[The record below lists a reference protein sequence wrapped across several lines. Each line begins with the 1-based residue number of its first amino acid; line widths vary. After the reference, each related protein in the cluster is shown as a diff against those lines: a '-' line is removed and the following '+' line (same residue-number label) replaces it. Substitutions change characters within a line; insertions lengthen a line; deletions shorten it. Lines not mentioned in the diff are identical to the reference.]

1 MRDFVAHV
9 RRHLSRR
16 DVPEDRFDEIVE
28 ELAAELESRYT
39 TLLEQGSSEAD
50 AWNGALA
57 QVPSWPS
64 FAREI
69 GVATGTPLL
78 RERRP
83 SPLRVW
89 LGVDRWLQDVKLAVR
104 VLRKDRGFT
113 MTAIATLTICLG
125 GHAAIVAGVNGVL
138 FHPLRIPEA
147 DRVLLMANQYPA
159 VEKRWATT
167 SATPDYDDR
176 LRHVTVMEEQ
186 ALYNYSGVTLE
197 IAGVPTRALGIVGT
211 PSLLRLLRARP
222 AHGRLFVDSEATPG
236 NDQSII
242 LSDRL
247 FRELYNGDP
256 AAVGRT
262 VRVSGRELTIVGVLP
277 RDFTF
282 GGPDVRFWTPL
293 ALTERQRSDDARH
306 NNGWTS
312 IGRLNPGATIE
323 QVRAQLKALDA
334 VNLERTTPKLK
345 PILINTGFYTSVE
358 PLADVVVRDV
368 QGPLSML
375 WGASIVVLVIGL
387 GNLGNLA
394 FARSR
399 TRLSELGTRLAIGAG
414 RFDVIRQQLVEGVLI
429 GGLGAGAALA
439 VGVSILSTLRRREL
453 VTNTA
458 IQIDLTVVGI
468 TIGLGIV
475 AGVIVGLV
483 SASPLFTMRL
493 SSILHDG
500 TRSRTGGRAVRAT
513 RRTLVVAQM
522 ACSFMLLVGAGLL
535 WVSVRNL
542 LNVNYGFALDN
553 VITAGVNLPQPRY
566 AADEDARSLVN
577 RSLDSIRRLP
587 GVVAAGAT
595 TVVPLRGFY
604 QSGVIIAEG
613 YVPKPGEP
621 AVATV
626 RSTVTPGY
634 FEAAGTALVRG
645 RYFDD
650 RDTAESTRSV
660 IVDESLARRFWR
672 DEDPIGRR
680 VFRPANAKELE
691 STGPDTPWLTVVGVV
706 RDAQLRGPLVTD
718 FGTNGT
724 VYFPYAVT
732 APRDFGYVIR
742 TAGDPAAL
750 VPDIRSALSQ
760 VDRELPLFDIRTMSQ
775 RSELTL
781 LSRTSTMQLA
791 TLFAAVAVFLSAI
804 GLYGVLAYLVTQRS
818 REIGVRL
825 AVGSAPR
832 EIVALVLREGL
843 GLAVGGVLLGV
854 VGALSLGRLVASQ
867 LYGVTPTNPWVMV
880 LMTLMLAAVATLA
893 CIVPARRA
901 ANVDV
906 MKILSAP

>member
-9 RRHLSRR
+9 RQHLSRR

-39 TLLEQGSSEAD
+39 RLVERGANDDE
-50 AWNGALA
+50 AWNATLA
-57 QVPSWPS
+57 QIPSWPS
-64 FAREI
+64 FAHDLAA
-69 GVATGTPLL
+69 ATGTPP
-78 RERRP
+78 RQVHRP
-83 SPLRVW
+83 SRLRLS
-89 LGVDRWLQDVKLAVR
+89 LGIDRWLHDLRLAVR

-113 MTAIATLTICLG
+113 MTAVATLTICLG
-125 GHAAIVAGVNGVL
+125 GHAAILAGVNGVL
-138 FHPLRIPEA
+138 FHPLQIPEA
-147 DRVLLMANQYPA
+147 ERVLLMANQYPI
-159 VEKRWATT
+159 VERRWATV
-167 SATPDYDDR
+167 SSTPDYDDR
-176 LRHVTVMEEQ
+176 LRHVTLMEEQ
-186 ALYNYSGVTLE
+186 ALYNYSGMTLE
-197 IAGVPTRALGIVGT
+197 IGGVPTRAIGIVGT

-236 NDQSII
+236 NNERII

-247 FRELYNGDP
+247 FREMYGGDP

-262 VRVSGRELTIVGVLP
+262 LRVSGREYTVVGVLP

-282 GGPDVRFWTPL
+282 GGPDIRFWLPL
-293 ALTERQRSDDARH
+293 ALTERQRSDEARH
-306 NNGWTS
+306 SNGWLS
-312 IGRLNPGATIE
+312 IGRLKPEATID

-334 VNLERTTPKLK
+334 VNLERTAPALK
-345 PILINTGFYTSVE
+345 PVLINTGFYSSVE
-358 PLADVVVRDV
+358 PLANLVVRDV

-399 TRLSELGTRLAIGAG
+399 TRLGELGTRLAIGAG
-414 RFDVIRQQLVEGVLI
+414 RFDVVRQHIVEGLLI
-429 GGLGAGAALA
+429 GGAGAGAALA
-439 VGVSILSTLRRREL
+439 SGVGILSTLRRREL
-453 VTNTA
+453 ITNTA
-458 IQIDLTVVGI
+458 VQIDLTVVGI
-468 TIGLGIV
+468 TLALGVV
-475 AGVIVGLV
+475 AGAIVGLV

-493 SSILHDG
+493 SSILQDG

-513 RRTLVVAQM
+513 RRTLVIAQM
-522 ACSFMLLVGAGLL
+522 ACSFMLLVGAALL

-542 LNVNYGFALDN
+542 LNVNYGFAIDN
-553 VITAGVNLPQPRY
+553 VITGGVNLPQPRY

-587 GVVAAGAT
+587 GVVAAGVT

-604 QSGVIIAEG
+604 QSGIIIAEG

-621 AVATV
+621 SVAAVRAL
-626 RSTVTPGY
+626 VTPGY

-645 RYFDD
+645 RYFDE
-650 RDTAESTRSV
+650 RDTTTSTRSV
-660 IVDESLARRFWR
+660 VLDESLARRFWR

-680 VFRPANAKELE
+680 VFRPANAKEFE
-691 STGPDTPWLTVVGVV
+691 SIGPDTAWLTVVGVV

-718 FGTNGT
+718 YGTNGT
-724 VYFPYAVT
+724 FYQPYAVT

-742 TAGDPAAL
+742 TAGDPTAL
-750 VPDIRSALSQ
+750 ARKIRSALAQ
-760 VDRELPLFDIRTMSQ
+760 IDRELPLFDIRTMSE

-791 TLFAAVAVFLSAI
+791 TLFAGVALFLSAI

-843 GLAVGGVLLGV
+843 GLAVGGVVLGV
-854 VGALSLGRLVASQ
+854 IGALTLGQLMVSQ
-867 LYGVTPTNPWVMV
+867 LYGIAPANPWVIL
-880 LMTLMLAAVATLA
+880 LMAITLTTVAAVA

-901 ANVDV
+901 ASVDV
-906 MKILSAP
+906 MRTLSAP

>member
-167 SATPDYDDR
+167 SATPDYEDR
-176 LRHVTVMEEQ
+176 IQHVTVMEEQ
-186 ALYNYSGVTLE
+186 ALYNYFGMTLE
-197 IAGVPTRALGIVGT
+197 IAGVPTRAIGITGT
-211 PSLLRLLRARP
+211 PSLLRLLRVRP
-222 AHGRLFVDSEATPG
+222 AHGRLFVDTEATPG
-236 NDQSII
+236 RDQSVI
-242 LSDRL
+242 LTDRL
-247 FRELYNGDP
+247 FRELYNSDP
-256 AAVGRT
+256 AAVGRRL
-262 VRVSGRELTIVGVLP
+262 RVSGREHTIVGVLP

-282 GGPDVRFWTPL
+282 GGPDVRVWTPL

-306 NNGWTS
+306 SNGWTS
-312 IGRLNPGATIE
+312 IGRLKPGATID
-323 QVRAQLKALDA
+323 QVRAQLKAVDA
-334 VNLERTTPKLK
+334 INLERTTPKLK

-358 PLADVVVRDV
+358 PLANVVVREV

-399 TRLSELGTRLAIGAG
+399 TRLGELGTRLAIGAG
-414 RFDVIRQQLVEGVLI
+414 RFDVIRQQLVEGLLI
-429 GGLGAGAALA
+429 GGAGAGAALA

-468 TIGLGIV
+468 TIGLGIL

-542 LNVNYGFALDN
+542 LNVNYGFAIDN

-604 QSGVIIAEG
+604 QSGVIVAEG

-626 RSTVTPGY
+626 RATVTPGY

-645 RYFDD
+645 RSFDE

-672 DEDPIGRR
+672 DEDAIGRR
-680 VFRPANAKELE
+680 VFRPSNAKELE

-718 FGTNGT
+718 YGTNGT
-724 VYFPYAVT
+724 IYFPYAVT
-732 APRDFGYVIR
+732 APRDFGFVIR
-742 TAGDPAAL
+742 TAGDPTTL
-750 VPDIRSALSQ
+750 VGEIRSALAQ
-760 VDRELPLFDIRTMSQ
+760 IDRELPLFDIRTMSE
-775 RSELTL
+775 RTELAL

-791 TLFAAVAVFLSAI
+791 TLFAAVAAFLSAI
-804 GLYGVLAYLVTQRS
+804 GLYGVLAYLVTQRA

-832 EIVALVLREGL
+832 AIVALVLREGL
-843 GLAVGGVLLGV
+843 GLAFGGTALGAI
-854 VGALSLGRLVASQ
+854 GSLTLGRLLTAQ
-867 LYGVTPTNPWVMV
+867 LYGTAPTNPWVLV
-880 LMTLMLAAVATLA
+880 LMTVTLALVATLA

-901 ANVDV
+901 ARVDV

>member
-1 MRDFVAHV
+1 MPDRDFVAHV

-16 DVPEDRFDEIVE
+16 DVPEDRFDEVVE

-39 TLLEQGSSEAD
+39 ALIERGVNDED
-50 AWNGALA
+50 AWTTALG
-57 QVPSWPS
+57 QIPSWPS
-64 FAREI
+64 FAHDLA
-69 GVATGTPLL
+69 VATGAPPPK
-78 RERRP
+78 EQRP
-83 SPLRVW
+83 SRLSVS
-89 LGVDRWLQDVKLAVR
+89 LGVDRWLGDLKLAIR
-104 VLRKDRGFT
+104 TLRKDRGFT
-113 MTAIATLTICLG
+113 VTAVATLTVCLG
-125 GHAAIVAGVNGVL
+125 GHAAILAGVNGVL
-138 FHPLRIPEA
+138 FHPLQVPEA
-147 DRVLLMANQYPA
+147 ERVLLMANQYPA
-159 VEKRWATT
+159 VEKRWGTV
-167 SATPDYDDR
+167 SSTPDYDDR
-176 LRHVTVMEEQ
+176 LRHVTVMEEL

-197 IAGVPTRALGIVGT
+197 IGGVPTRALGIVGT
-211 PSLLRLLRARP
+211 PSLLHLLRARP

-256 AAVGRT
+256 AAIGRT
-262 VRVSGRELTIVGVLP
+262 LRVSEREYTIVGVLP

-293 ALTERQRSDDARH
+293 ALTERQRSDEARH
-306 NNGWTS
+306 SNGWLS
-312 IGRLNPGATIE
+312 IGRLKPGATID
-323 QVRAQLKALDA
+323 QVRAQLKTLDA
-334 VNLERTTPKLK
+334 VNLERTSPKLK
-345 PILINTGFYTSVE
+345 PILINTGFYASVE
-358 PLADVVVRDV
+358 PLANVVVRDV

-399 TRLSELGTRLAIGAG
+399 TRLGELGTRLAVGAG
-414 RFDVIRQQLVEGVLI
+414 RLDVLRQQLVEGLLI
-429 GGLGAGAALA
+429 GGAGAVAALA
-439 VGVSILSTLRRREL
+439 VGVAILSTLRRREL
-453 VTNTA
+453 VTNA
-458 IQIDLTVVGI
+458 AVQIDLTVVGI
-468 TIGLGIV
+468 TIAVGIV
-475 AGVIVGLV
+475 AGVVVGFV

-493 SSILHDG
+493 SSILHDS
-500 TRSRTGGRAVRAT
+500 TRSRTGSRAVRAT

-542 LNVNYGFALDN
+542 LNVNYGFAIDN

-566 AADEDARSLVN
+566 AADEAARSLVN

-587 GVVAAGAT
+587 GVVSAGAT

-604 QSGVIIAEG
+604 QSGIIVAEG
-613 YVPKPGEP
+613 YVSKPGEP

-626 RSTVTPGY
+626 RATVTPGY

-672 DEDPIGRR
+672 DQDPIGRR
-680 VFRPANAKELE
+680 VLRPSSAKEFE
-691 STGPDTPWLTVVGVV
+691 SIGPDTPWLTVVGVV

-718 FGTNGT
+718 YGTNGT
-724 VYFPYAVT
+724 VYSPYAVA

-742 TAGDPAAL
+742 TSGDPTAL
-750 VPDIRSALSQ
+750 IGEIRSALAQ
-760 VDRELPLFDIRTMSQ
+760 IDRELPLFDIRTMSE

-781 LSRTSTMQLA
+781 LSRTSTMHLA

-832 EIVALVLREGL
+832 EIIALVLREGL
-843 GLAVGGVLLGV
+843 GLAVGGVVLGV
-854 VGALSLGRLVASQ
+854 IGAVTLGRLIASQ
-867 LYGVTPTNPWVMV
+867 LYGITATNPWVLL
-880 LMTLMLAAVATLA
+880 LMMCTLTVGSEE
-893 CIVPARRA
+893 RR
-901 ANVDV
+901 VG
-906 MKILSAP
+906 KECRSRWSPYH

>member
-39 TLLEQGSSEAD
+39 TLVERGASDEEAWS
-50 AWNGALA
+50 AAVA
-57 QVPSWPS
+57 QVPSWSS
-64 FAREI
+64 FARDLAS
-69 GVATGTPLL
+69 ATGAPPP
-78 RERRP
+78 REPRP
-83 SPLRVW
+83 SQLHAA
-89 LGVDRWLQDVKLAVR
+89 LGIDRWLHDLKLALR
-104 VLRKDRGFT
+104 VLRKDRGFAV
-113 MTAIATLTICLG
+113 TAIATITICLG
-125 GHAAIVAGVNGVL
+125 GHAAILAGVNGVL
-138 FHPLRIPEA
+138 FHPLQVPDA

-159 VEKRWATT
+159 AEKRWGTV
-167 SATPDYDDR
+167 SSTPDYEDR

-186 ALYNYSGVTLE
+186 ALYNYSGMTIE
-197 IAGVPTRALGIVGT
+197 IGGVPTRALGIVAT
-211 PSLLRLLRARP
+211 PSLLHLLRARP
-222 AHGRLFVDSEATPG
+222 AHGRLFIDSEATPG
-236 NDQSII
+236 NDQRII

-247 FRELYNGDP
+247 FREMYNSDP
-256 AAVGRT
+256 SAVGRT
-262 VRVSGRELTIVGVLP
+262 LRLSGREFAIVGVLP

-282 GGPDVRFWTPL
+282 GGPDIRFWTPL

-306 NNGWTS
+306 SDGWLS
-312 IGRLNPGATIE
+312 VGRLKPGATID

-334 VNLERTTPKLK
+334 LNLERTSPKLK
-345 PILINTGFYTSVE
+345 PVLINTGFYSSVE
-358 PLADVVVRDV
+358 PLANIVVRDV
-368 QGPLSML
+368 KSPLSML

-387 GNLGNLA
+387 ANLGNLA

-399 TRLSELGTRLAIGAG
+399 TRLGELGTRLAIGAG
-414 RFDVIRQQLVEGVLI
+414 RFDVIRQHLVEGLLI
-429 GGLGAGAALA
+429 GGAGAGVALA
-439 VGVSILSTLRRREL
+439 VGVGILSMLRQREL
-453 VTNTA
+453 ITNTSV
-458 IQIDLTVVGI
+458 QIDLTVVGI
-468 TIGLGIV
+468 TIALGV
-475 AGVIVGLV
+475 AAGVIVGLV
-483 SASPLFTMRL
+483 SASPLLSMTL
-493 SSILHDG
+493 SSMLHTG
-500 TRSRTGGRAVRAT
+500 TRSRTGGRAVLTT

-522 ACSFMLLVGAGLL
+522 ACSFVLLVGAGLL

-542 LNVNYGFALDN
+542 LNVNYGFAIDN

-626 RSTVTPGY
+626 RAWVTPGY

-650 RDTAESTRSV
+650 RDTAERTRAV
-660 IVDESLARRFWR
+660 VVDERLARRFWR
-672 DEDPIGRR
+672 DEDPIGRH
-680 VFRPANAKELE
+680 VFRPSSAKELE
-691 STGPDTPWLTVVGVV
+691 SIGPDTPWLTVVGVV

-718 FGTNGT
+718 YGTNGT
-724 VYFPYAVT
+724 LYLPHAVS

-750 VPDIRSALSQ
+750 VSEIRSALAQ
-760 VDRELPLFDIRTMSQ
+760 IDRELPLFDIRTMSQ
-775 RSELTL
+775 RSELAL
-781 LSRTSTMQLA
+781 LSRTSTMHLA

-843 GLAVGGVLLGV
+843 GLAIGGVVLGV
-854 VGALSLGRLVASQ
+854 IGSLTLGRLVASQ
-867 LYGVTPTNPWVMV
+867 LYGIAPTNPWVM
-880 LMTLMLAAVATLA
+880 LAMALTLSIVASLA
-893 CIVPARRA
+893 CMVPARRA
-901 ANVDV
+901 ASVDV
-906 MKILSAP
+906 MKTLSAP

>member
-39 TLLEQGSSEAD
+39 RLVEQGSSDDE
-50 AWNGALA
+50 AWNTALA
-57 QVPSWPS
+57 QIPSWPS
-64 FAREI
+64 FARDLA
-69 GVATGTPLL
+69 VATGAPPPKAHS
-78 RERRP
+78 P
-83 SPLRVW
+83 SRWHLSR
-89 LGVDRWLQDVKLAVR
+89 GVDRWLHDLKLAIR
-104 VLRKDRGFT
+104 VLQKDRGFT
-113 MTAIATLTICLG
+113 LTALATLTICLG

-138 FHPLRIPEA
+138 FNPLRIPEA

-159 VEKRWATT
+159 VEKRRGTT

-186 ALYNYSGVTLE
+186 ALYNYFGMTLE
-197 IAGVPTRALGIVGT
+197 IAGVPTRAIGIVGT
-211 PSLLRLLRARP
+211 PSLLRLLRVRP

-236 NDQSII
+236 NDQSVI

-247 FRELYNGDP
+247 FREVYNSDP

-262 VRVSGRELTIVGVLP
+262 LRVSGRELTIVGVLP

-282 GGPDVRFWTPL
+282 GGPDIRLWTPL
-293 ALTERQRSDDARH
+293 ALTDRQRSDDARH
-306 NNGWTS
+306 STGWTS
-312 IGRLNPGATIE
+312 IGRLKPGATID

-334 VNLERTTPKLK
+334 INLERTTPKLK
-345 PILINTGFYTSVE
+345 PILINTGFYSSVE
-358 PLADVVVRDV
+358 PLADVVIRDV

-375 WGASIVVLVIGL
+375 WTAAIVVLVIGL

-414 RFDVIRQQLVEGVLI
+414 RLDVIRQQLVEGLLI
-429 GGLGAGAALA
+429 GGVGAGAALA

-535 WVSVRNL
+535 WVSVWNL
-542 LNVNYGFALDN
+542 LNVNHGFAIDN

-604 QSGVIIAEG
+604 QSGIIIAEG

-626 RSTVTPGY
+626 RALVTPGY

-645 RYFDD
+645 RYFDE
-650 RDTAESTRSV
+650 RDTAASTRSV
-660 IVDESLARRFWR
+660 IVDERLARRFWR

-680 VFRPANAKELE
+680 VFRPSSAKELE
-691 STGPDTPWLTVVGVV
+691 ATGPNTPWLTVVGVV

-724 VYFPYAVT
+724 VYSPYAAS

-742 TAGDPAAL
+742 TAGDPTAL
-750 VPDIRSALSQ
+750 VPDIRSAVAQ
-760 VDRELPLFDIRTMSQ
+760 VDRELPLFDIRTMSE

-781 LSRTSTMQLA
+781 RSRTSTMQLA
-791 TLFAAVAVFLSAI
+791 TLFAGVAVFLSAI

-832 EIVALVLREGL
+832 AIVALVLREGI
-843 GLAVGGVLLGV
+843 GMAIGGVLFGVLGS
-854 VGALSLGRLVASQ
+854 LLLGRLVASQ
-867 LYGVTPTNPWVMV
+867 LYGIAPTNPWVMLV
-880 LMTLMLAAVATLA
+880 MTVALGLVATLA
-893 CIVPARRA
+893 CLVPARRA

>member
-1 MRDFVAHV
+1 MRDFVSYV
-9 RRHLSRR
+9 RRHLTRR
-16 DVPEDRFDEIVE
+16 ELPDDRFDEIVE

-39 TLLEQGSSEAD
+39 VLVERGSSED
-50 AWNGALA
+50 EAWNTILA
-57 QVPSWPS
+57 QIPSWPS
-64 FAREI
+64 LAREI
-69 GVATGTPLL
+69 GEATGTVPR
-78 RERRP
+78 REPRP
-83 SPLRVW
+83 SRLRAW
-89 LGVDRWLQDVKLAVR
+89 LAIDRWLQDLKLAIR
-104 VLRKDRGFT
+104 ILRKDPGFT
-113 MTAIATLTICLG
+113 ATAVATLTICLG
-125 GHAAIVAGVNGVL
+125 GHTAIVAGVNGVL
-138 FHPLRIPEA
+138 FHPLQIPEA
-147 DRVLLMANQYPA
+147 ERVLLMANQYPA
-159 VEKRWATT
+159 VEKRRSTT
-167 SATPDYDDR
+167 SATPDYEDR

-186 ALYNYSGVTLE
+186 ALYNYSAVTLE

-256 AAVGRT
+256 AVVGRT
-262 VRVSGRELTIVGVLP
+262 LRVSSRELTIVGVLP

-282 GGPDVRFWTPL
+282 GGPDIRFWTPL
-293 ALTERQRSDDARH
+293 ALTEQQRSDDARH
-306 NNGWTS
+306 SNGWTS
-312 IGRLNPGATIE
+312 IGRLKPGVTIE
-323 QVRAQLKALDA
+323 QVRSQLKALDA
-334 VNLERTTPKLK
+334 FNLERTTPKLK

-358 PLADVVVRDV
+358 PLADVVVREV
-368 QGPLSML
+368 RGPLSML

-387 GNLGNLA
+387 GNLGNLS

-414 RFDVIRQQLVEGVLI
+414 RFDVVRQQLVEGLLI
-429 GGLGAGAALA
+429 GGIGAGAALA
-439 VGVSILSTLRRREL
+439 GGASILSTLRRRAL
-453 VTNTA
+453 VTNPA
-458 IQIDLTVVGI
+458 VEIDFTVVAI
-468 TIGLGIV
+468 TIALGIV
-475 AGVIVGLV
+475 AGVLVGLV

-500 TRSRTGGRAVRAT
+500 TRSRTAGRAIRAT

-535 WVSVRNL
+535 WVSVWNL
-542 LNVNYGFALDN
+542 LNVNYGFAISN

-566 AADEDARSLVN
+566 AADEEARSLVN
-577 RSLDSIRRLP
+577 RSLDAIRRLP

-645 RYFDD
+645 RYFDE
-650 RDTAESTRSV
+650 RDTPESTSAV

-672 DEDPIGRR
+672 DGDPIGRR
-680 VFRPANAKELE
+680 VFRPSNAKDLE
-691 STGPDTPWLTVVGVV
+691 SVGPHTPWLTVVGVV

-724 VYFPYAVT
+724 IYFPYAVT
-732 APRDFGYVIR
+732 APRDFGFVIR
-742 TAGDPAAL
+742 TAGDSTAL
-750 VPDIRSALSQ
+750 VGDIRSAVAQ
-760 VDRELPLFDIRTMSQ
+760 IDRELPLFDVRTMSE
-775 RSELTL
+775 RAELAL
-781 LSRTSTMQLA
+781 QSRTSTMQLA
-791 TLFAAVAVFLSAI
+791 TLFAVVAVFLSAI

-825 AVGSAPR
+825 AVGSGPR
-832 EIVALVLREGL
+832 AIVALILREGL
-843 GLAVGGVLLGV
+843 GLATGGVALGV
-854 VGALSLGRLVASQ
+854 IGALTLGRLVASQ
-867 LYGVTPTNPWVMV
+867 LYGIAPTNPWVMLVMV
-880 LMTLMLAAVATLA
+880 LALSVVATLA

-901 ANVDV
+901 ASVDV
-906 MKILSAP
+906 MKILTAP

>member
-9 RRHLSRR
+9 RQHLSRR
-16 DVPEDRFDEIVE
+16 DVPEDRFDEVVE
-28 ELAAELESRYT
+28 ELAAALESRYT
-39 TLLEQGSSEAD
+39 ALVERGASDND
-50 AWNGALA
+50 AWNAALA
-57 QVPSWPS
+57 QIPSWSS
-64 FAREI
+64 FARDLAA
-69 GVATGTPLL
+69 ATGAPPPN
-78 RERRP
+78 EPRR
-83 SPLRVW
+83 SRVRIS
-89 LGVDRWLQDVKLAVR
+89 LGIDRWLQDLQLAIR

-113 MTAIATLTICLG
+113 FTAIATLTICLG

-138 FHPLRIPEA
+138 LHPLRVPEA
-147 DRVLLMANQYPA
+147 DRILLMANQYPA
-159 VEKRWATT
+159 AEKRWGTV
-167 SATPDYDDR
+167 SSTPDYDDR

-197 IAGVPTRALGIVGT
+197 IAGVPTRALGIAGT

-247 FRELYNGDP
+247 FREQYNGDP

-262 VRVSGRELTIVGVLP
+262 LRVSERELTIVGVLP

-306 NNGWTS
+306 SNGWTS
-312 IGRLNPGATIE
+312 IGRLKPGATID
-323 QVRAQLKALDA
+323 QVRAQLKALDLL
-334 VNLERTTPKLK
+334 NLERTAPKLK
-345 PILINTGFYTSVE
+345 PILINTGFYASVE
-358 PLADVVVRDV
+358 PLADAVVRDV
-368 QGPLSML
+368 RGPLSML

-414 RFDVIRQQLVEGVLI
+414 RFDVIRQQLVEGLLI
-429 GGLGAGAALA
+429 GTVGAGAALA

-458 IQIDLTVVGI
+458 IQIDLAVVGI

-475 AGVIVGLV
+475 AGAILGLV

-566 AADEDARSLVN
+566 AADDDARSLVN
-577 RSLDSIRRLP
+577 RSLDSIRRVP

-604 QSGVIIAEG
+604 QSGIIIAEG

-626 RSTVTPGY
+626 RATVTPGY
-634 FEAAGTALVRG
+634 FEAAGTALVHG

-660 IVDESLARRFWR
+660 IVDESLARRLWR

-680 VFRPANAKELE
+680 VFRPSSAKEFE
-691 STGPDTPWLTVVGVV
+691 NIGANTPGLTVVGVV

-718 FGTNGT
+718 YGTNGT
-724 VYFPYAVT
+724 VYSPYAAT

-742 TAGDPAAL
+742 TAGDPTAL
-750 VPDIRSALSQ
+750 VPEIRSALAQ
-760 VDRELPLFDIRTMSQ
+760 IDRELPLFDIRTMSE
-775 RSELTL
+775 RTELAL

-843 GLAVGGVLLGV
+843 GLAFGGAALGV
-854 VGALSLGRLVASQ
+854 IGSLMLGRLMTTQ
-867 LYGVTPTNPWVMV
+867 LYGIAPTNPWVMV
-880 LMTLMLAAVATLA
+880 SMTVTLTLVATLA

-901 ANVDV
+901 ASVDV

>member
-1 MRDFVAHV
+1 MRDFVSHV
-9 RRHLSRR
+9 RQHLSRR

-39 TLLEQGSSEAD
+39 TLVERGASD
-50 AWNGALA
+50 DHAWKAALA
-57 QVPSWPS
+57 QIPSWPA
-64 FAREI
+64 FARDVA
-69 GVATGTPLL
+69 VATGAPPPK
-78 RERRP
+78 EHRP
-83 SPLRVW
+83 SRLRLS
-89 LGVDRWLQDVKLAVR
+89 LGVDRWRHDLKLATR
-104 VLRKDRGFT
+104 ILRKDRGFT
-113 MTAIATLTICLG
+113 LTALATLTICLG
-125 GHAAIVAGVNGVL
+125 GHAAIVAGVNGLL
-138 FHPLRIPEA
+138 FHPLQIPEA

-159 VEKRWATT
+159 VEKRWGTV
-167 SATPDYDDR
+167 SGTPDYDDR

-197 IAGVPTRALGIVGT
+197 IAGVPTRTLGIVGT

-262 VRVSGRELTIVGVLP
+262 MRVSGRELTIVGVLP

-293 ALTERQRSDDARH
+293 ALTEQQRSDDARH
-306 NNGWTS
+306 SNGWSS
-312 IGRLNPGATIE
+312 IGRLKPGATIE
-323 QVRAQLKALDA
+323 QVRTQLKALDA
-334 VNLERTTPKLK
+334 LNLERTTPKLK
-345 PILINTGFYTSVE
+345 PILINTGFFTSVE
-358 PLADVVVRDV
+358 PLADVVVRDL

-375 WGASIVVLVIGL
+375 WAASIVVLVIGL

-414 RFDVIRQQLVEGVLI
+414 RFDVIRQQLVEGVII
-429 GGLGAGAALA
+429 GGVGAGAALA
-439 VGVSILSTLRRREL
+439 VGVGILSALRRRAL
-453 VTNTA
+453 VTNPA
-458 IQIDLTVVGI
+458 VEIDLIVVGI
-468 TIGLGIV
+468 TIALGIV
-475 AGVIVGLV
+475 AGVIVGLG

-513 RRTLVVAQM
+513 RRTLVIAQM

-535 WVSVRNL
+535 WVSVWNL
-542 LNVNYGFALDN
+542 LNVNYGFTIDN

-566 AADEDARSLVN
+566 AADEDARSLVT
-577 RSLDSIRRLP
+577 RSLDSIRRVP
-587 GVVAAGAT
+587 GVVSAGVT

-604 QSGVIIAEG
+604 QSGIIIAEG
-613 YVPKPGEP
+613 YVPKPEEP

-626 RSTVTPGY
+626 RATVTPGY

-650 RDTAESTRSV
+650 RETAESTRSV
-660 IVDESLARRFWR
+660 IVDENLAQRFWR
-672 DEDPIGRR
+672 DDDPIGRR
-680 VFRPANAKELE
+680 IFRPSSAKDLE

-732 APRDFGYVIR
+732 APRDFGYVVR
-742 TAGDPAAL
+742 TAGDPTAL
-750 VPDIRSALSQ
+750 VGEIRSALAQ
-760 VDRELPLFDIRTMSQ
+760 VDRELPLFDIRTMSE
-775 RSELTL
+775 RSALAL
-781 LSRTSTMQLA
+781 AARTSTMQLA

-818 REIGVRL
+818 REMGVRL

-832 EIVALVLREGL
+832 EIVALIVREGL
-843 GLAVGGVLLGV
+843 GLALGGVVLGTI
-854 VGALSLGRLVASQ
+854 GSLALGRLVASQ
-867 LYGVTPTNPWVMV
+867 LYGIAPTNPWVML
-880 LMTLMLAAVATLA
+880 LMMLMLAVVATLA

-901 ANVDV
+901 ANLDV

>member
-1 MRDFVAHV
+1 MRDFTAHV

-16 DVPEDRFDEIVE
+16 DVAEDRFDEVVE
-28 ELAAELESRYT
+28 ELATELESRYT
-39 TLLEQGSSEAD
+39 ALIERGVTDED
-50 AWNGALA
+50 AWTTALA
-57 QVPSWPS
+57 QIPSWPS
-64 FAREI
+64 FAHDLAM
-69 GVATGTPLL
+69 ATGAPPPKTQRPP
-78 RERRP
+78 RWRP
-83 SPLRVW
+83 S
-89 LGVDRWLQDVKLAVR
+89 LGIDRWLHDLKLAIR
-104 VLRKDRGFT
+104 VLQKDRGFT
-113 MTAIATLTICLG
+113 LTALATLTICLG

-159 VEKRWATT
+159 VEKRWGTT

-176 LRHVTVMEEQ
+176 LQHVTVLEEQ

-211 PSLLRLLRARP
+211 PSLLRLLRAQP

-236 NDQSII
+236 NDESIV
-242 LSDRL
+242 LSDQL

-262 VRVSGRELTIVGVLP
+262 LRVSGRELTIVGVLP

-293 ALTERQRSDDARH
+293 ALTDRQRSDDARH
-306 NNGWTS
+306 SNGWSS
-312 IGRLNPGATIE
+312 IGRLKPGATIE

-334 VNLERTTPKLK
+334 INLERTSPKLK

-358 PLADVVVRDV
+358 PLADMVVRDV

-375 WGASIVVLVIGL
+375 WAASIVVLVIGL

-414 RFDVIRQQLVEGVLI
+414 RFDVIRQQLVEGLLI

-439 VGVSILSTLRRREL
+439 VGASILVTLRRREL
-453 VTNTA
+453 VTNA
-458 IQIDLTVVGI
+458 AVQVDLTVVAI

-493 SSILHDG
+493 NSILHDG

-513 RRTLVVAQM
+513 RRTLVIAQM
-522 ACSFMLLVGAGLL
+522 ACSFLLLVGAGLL

-566 AADEDARSLVN
+566 SADEDARSLVN
-577 RSLDSIRRLP
+577 RSLDTIRRLP
-587 GVVAAGAT
+587 GVVAAGGT

-604 QSGVIIAEG
+604 QSGVIVAEG

-621 AVATV
+621 AVATL
-626 RSTVTPGY
+626 RATVTPGY

-650 RDTAESTRSV
+650 REAAQSTKSV
-660 IVDESLARRFWR
+660 IVDESLAQRFWR
-672 DEDPIGRR
+672 DDDPIGRR
-680 VFRPANAKELE
+680 VFRPSNAKELE
-691 STGPDTPWLTVVGVV
+691 STGPDTPWLTVIGVV

-724 VYFPYAVT
+724 VYFPYAVA
-732 APRDFGYVIR
+732 APRDFGFVIR
-742 TAGDPAAL
+742 TTGNATTLAGE
-750 VPDIRSALSQ
+750 IRSALSQ
-760 VDRELPLFDIRTMSQ
+760 IDRELPLFDVRTMSE
-775 RSELTL
+775 RVELAL
-781 LSRTSTMQLA
+781 QSRTSTMQLA
-791 TLFAAVAVFLSAI
+791 TLFALVAVFLSAI

-832 EIVALVLREGL
+832 EIVALILREGL
-843 GLAVGGVLLGV
+843 GLAIGGVVLGI
-854 VGALSLGRLVASQ
+854 VGSLTLGRLVASL
-867 LYGVTPTNPWVMV
+867 LYGITPTNPWVMV
-880 LMTLMLAAVATLA
+880 LMIVTLTIVATLA

>member
-1 MRDFVAHV
+1 MRDFVGYV
-9 RRHLSRR
+9 RQHLSRR

-39 TLLEQGSSEAD
+39 TLVERGAREDEAWS
-50 AWNGALA
+50 AALA
-57 QVPSWPS
+57 QVPSWQS
-64 FAREI
+64 FAHELAL
-69 GVATGTPLL
+69 ATGAPLP

-83 SPLRVW
+83 SRLRLS
-89 LGVDRWLQDVKLAVR
+89 LGIDRWLHDLKLAIR
-104 VLRKDRGFT
+104 VLQKDRGFAL
-113 MTAIATLTICLG
+113 TALATLTICLG
-125 GHAAIVAGVNGVL
+125 GHTAIVAGVNGVL
-138 FHPLRIPEA
+138 FHPLQIPEA

-159 VEKRWATT
+159 VEKRWSTT

-176 LRHVTVMEEQ
+176 LRHVTVMAEQ
-186 ALYNYSGVTLE
+186 ALYNYSAITLE
-197 IAGVPTRALGIVGT
+197 LGGVPSRALGIIGT

-222 AHGRLFVDSEATPG
+222 IHGRLFLDNEATPG

-262 VRVSGRELTIVGVLP
+262 VRASGRELTIVGVLP

-293 ALTERQRSDDARH
+293 ALTEQQRSDNARH
-306 NNGWTS
+306 RNGWIS
-312 IGRLNPGATIE
+312 IGRLKPGATIDH
-323 QVRAQLKALDA
+323 VRAQLKALDA
-334 VNLERTTPKLK
+334 SNLERTTPKLK
-345 PILINTGFYTSVE
+345 PILINTGFYSSVE

-368 QGPLSML
+368 RGPLAML
-375 WGASIVVLVIGL
+375 WTASIVVLVIGL

-414 RFDVIRQQLVEGVLI
+414 RFDVIRQQLVEGLLI
-429 GGLGAGAALA
+429 GGVGAAAALA
-439 VGVSILSTLRRREL
+439 LGVSILSTLRRREL
-453 VTNTA
+453 VTNAA
-458 IQIDLTVVGI
+458 IQIDLTVAGI

-535 WVSVRNL
+535 WVSVWNL
-542 LNVNYGFALDN
+542 LNVNHGFAIDN

-566 AADEDARSLVN
+566 AADGDARSLVD

-604 QSGVIIAEG
+604 QSGIIIAEG
-613 YVPKPGEP
+613 YIPKGGEP

-626 RSTVTPGY
+626 RALVTPGY
-634 FEAAGTALVRG
+634 FEAVGTALVRG
-645 RYFDD
+645 RYFDE

-660 IVDESLARRFWR
+660 VVDESLARRLWR

-680 VFRPANAKELE
+680 VFPPSSAKEFE
-691 STGPDTPWLTVVGVV
+691 AIGASTPWLTVVGVV
-706 RDAQLRGPLVTD
+706 RDAQLRGPLVSD
-718 FGTNGT
+718 YGTNGT
-724 VYFPYAVT
+724 VYLPYAAT

-742 TAGDPAAL
+742 TAGDPTAL
-750 VPDIRSALSQ
+750 IGEIRQALAQ
-760 VDRELPLFDIRTMSQ
+760 IDRELPLFDIRTMSE
-775 RSELTL
+775 RSELAL

-832 EIVALVLREGL
+832 EILALVLREGL
-843 GLAVGGVLLGV
+843 GLAVAGVVLGV
-854 VGALSLGRLVASQ
+854 VGAVTLGRLMTSQ
-867 LYGVTPTNPWVMV
+867 LYGIAPANPWVLL
-880 LMTLMLAAVATLA
+880 LMTITLTVVAALAS
-893 CIVPARRA
+893 IVPARRA
-901 ANVDV
+901 ARVDV

>member
-167 SATPDYDDR
+167 SATPDYEDR
-176 LRHVTVMEEQ
+176 IQHVTVMEEQ
-186 ALYNYSGVTLE
+186 ALYNYFGMTLE
-197 IAGVPTRALGIVGT
+197 IAGVPTRAIGITGT
-211 PSLLRLLRARP
+211 PSLLRLLRVRP
-222 AHGRLFVDSEATPG
+222 AHGRLFVDTEATPG
-236 NDQSII
+236 RDQSVI
-242 LSDRL
+242 LTDRL
-247 FRELYNGDP
+247 FRELYNSDP
-256 AAVGRT
+256 AAVGRRL
-262 VRVSGRELTIVGVLP
+262 RVSGREHTIVGVLP

-282 GGPDVRFWTPL
+282 GGPDVRVWTPL

-306 NNGWTS
+306 SNGWTS
-312 IGRLNPGATIE
+312 IGRLKPGATID
-323 QVRAQLKALDA
+323 QVRAQLKAVDA
-334 VNLERTTPKLK
+334 INLERTTPKLK

-358 PLADVVVRDV
+358 PLANVVVREV

-399 TRLSELGTRLAIGAG
+399 TRLGELGTRLAIGAG
-414 RFDVIRQQLVEGVLI
+414 RFDVIRQQLVEGLLI
-429 GGLGAGAALA
+429 GGAGAGAALA

-468 TIGLGIV
+468 TIGLGIL

-542 LNVNYGFALDN
+542 LNVNYGFAIDN

-566 AADEDARSLVN
+566 AADEDARSLVD

-604 QSGVIIAEG
+604 QSGVIVAEG

-626 RSTVTPGY
+626 RATVTPGY

-645 RYFDD
+645 RSFDE

-672 DEDPIGRR
+672 DEDAIGRR
-680 VFRPANAKELE
+680 VFRPSNAKELE

-718 FGTNGT
+718 YGTNGT
-724 VYFPYAVT
+724 IYFPYAVT
-732 APRDFGYVIR
+732 APRDFGFVIR
-742 TAGDPAAL
+742 TAGDPTTL
-750 VPDIRSALSQ
+750 VGEIRSALAQ
-760 VDRELPLFDIRTMSQ
+760 IDRELPLFDIRTMSE
-775 RSELTL
+775 RTELAL

-791 TLFAAVAVFLSAI
+791 TLFAAVAAFLSAI
-804 GLYGVLAYLVTQRS
+804 GLYGVLAYLVTQRA

-832 EIVALVLREGL
+832 AIVALVLREGL
-843 GLAVGGVLLGV
+843 GLAFGGTALGAI
-854 VGALSLGRLVASQ
+854 GSLTLGRLLTAQ
-867 LYGVTPTNPWVMV
+867 LYGTAPTNPWVLV
-880 LMTLMLAAVATLA
+880 LMTVTLALVATLA

-901 ANVDV
+901 ARVDV

>member
-1 MRDFVAHV
+1 M
-9 RRHLSRR
+9 
-16 DVPEDRFDEIVE
+16 
-28 ELAAELESRYT
+28 
-39 TLLEQGSSEAD
+39 
-50 AWNGALA
+50 
-57 QVPSWPS
+57 
-64 FAREI
+64 
-69 GVATGTPLL
+69 
-78 RERRP
+78 
-83 SPLRVW
+83 
-89 LGVDRWLQDVKLAVR
+89 
-104 VLRKDRGFT
+104 
-113 MTAIATLTICLG
+113 
-125 GHAAIVAGVNGVL
+125 
-138 FHPLRIPEA
+138 
-147 DRVLLMANQYPA
+147 
-159 VEKRWATT
+159 
-167 SATPDYDDR
+167 
-176 LRHVTVMEEQ
+176 
-186 ALYNYSGVTLE
+186 
-197 IAGVPTRALGIVGT
+197 
-211 PSLLRLLRARP
+211 
-222 AHGRLFVDSEATPG
+222 
-236 NDQSII
+236 
-242 LSDRL
+242 
-247 FRELYNGDP
+247 
-256 AAVGRT
+256 
-262 VRVSGRELTIVGVLP
+262 
-277 RDFTF
+277 
-282 GGPDVRFWTPL
+282 
-293 ALTERQRSDDARH
+293 
-306 NNGWTS
+306 
-312 IGRLNPGATIE
+312 
-323 QVRAQLKALDA
+323 
-334 VNLERTTPKLK
+334 NLERTTPKLK

-375 WGASIVVLVIGL
+375 WASSIVVLVIGL
-387 GNLGNLA
+387 GNLGNVA

-414 RFDVIRQQLVEGVLI
+414 RFDVIRQQLVEGLLI
-429 GGLGAGAALA
+429 GGVGAGAAVA
-439 VGVSILSTLRRREL
+439 IGVSILSTLRRREL

-483 SASPLFTMRL
+483 SASPLFTMSL

-542 LNVNYGFALDN
+542 LNVNYGFALEN

-577 RSLDSIRRLP
+577 RSLDSIRRRP

-604 QSGVIIAEG
+604 QSGIIVAEG

-621 AVATV
+621 AVAAV
-626 RSTVTPGY
+626 RALVTPGY

-645 RYFDD
+645 RYFEE
-650 RDTAESTRSV
+650 RDTDVNTRSV
-660 IVDESLARRFWR
+660 VVDERLARRFWR

-680 VFRPANAKELE
+680 VFRPANTEEFE
-691 STGPDTPWLTVVGVV
+691 SIGPDTRWLTVVGVV
-706 RDAQLRGPLVTD
+706 RDAQLRGPLATD
-718 FGTNGT
+718 DGTNGT
-724 VYFPYAVT
+724 FYLPYAVT
-732 APRDFGYVIR
+732 APRDFGYIIR
-742 TAGDPAAL
+742 TAGDPTAL
-750 VPDIRSALSQ
+750 VPDIRSALAQ
-760 VDRELPLFDIRTMSQ
+760 VDRELPLFDIRTMSE

-825 AVGSAPR
+825 AVGSEPR
-832 EIVALVLREGL
+832 AIVALVLREGL
-843 GLAVGGVLLGV
+843 GMAIGGVVFGVLGS
-854 VGALSLGRLVASQ
+854 LMLGRLVTSQ
-867 LYGVTPTNPWVMV
+867 LYGIAPANPWVMF
-880 LMTLMLAAVATLA
+880 LMTIALGVVATLA

>member
-39 TLLEQGSSEAD
+39 TLLAQGSSEAD

-69 GVATGTPLL
+69 AVATGTPLL

-167 SATPDYDDR
+167 SATPDYEDR
-176 LRHVTVMEEQ
+176 IQHVTVMEEQ
-186 ALYNYSGVTLE
+186 ALYNYFGMTLD
-197 IAGVPTRALGIVGT
+197 IAGVPTRAIGITGT
-211 PSLLRLLRARP
+211 PSLLRLLRVRP
-222 AHGRLFVDSEATPG
+222 AHGRLFVDTEATPG
-236 NDQSII
+236 RDQSVI

-247 FRELYNGDP
+247 FRELYNSDP

-262 VRVSGRELTIVGVLP
+262 LRVSGREHTIVGVLP

-282 GGPDVRFWTPL
+282 GGPDVHVWTPL

-306 NNGWTS
+306 SNGWTS
-312 IGRLNPGATIE
+312 IGRLKPGATID
-323 QVRAQLKALDA
+323 QVRAQLKAVDA
-334 VNLERTTPKLK
+334 INLERTTPKLK

-358 PLADVVVRDV
+358 PLANVVVREV

-399 TRLSELGTRLAIGAG
+399 TRLGELGTRLAIGAG
-414 RFDVIRQQLVEGVLI
+414 RFDVIRQQLVEGLLI
-429 GGLGAGAALA
+429 GGAGAGAALA

-468 TIGLGIV
+468 TIGLGIL

-500 TRSRTGGRAVRAT
+500 TRRRTGGRAVRAT

-542 LNVNYGFALDN
+542 LNVNYGFAIDN

-566 AADEDARSLVN
+566 AADEDARSLVD

-604 QSGVIIAEG
+604 QSGVIVAEG

-626 RSTVTPGY
+626 RATVTPGY

-645 RYFDD
+645 RSFDE
-650 RDTAESTRSV
+650 RETAESTRSV

-680 VFRPANAKELE
+680 VFRPSNAKELE

-718 FGTNGT
+718 YGTNGT
-724 VYFPYAVT
+724 IYFPYAAT
-732 APRDFGYVIR
+732 APRDFGFVIR
-742 TAGDPAAL
+742 TAGDPTAL
-750 VPDIRSALSQ
+750 VGEIRSALAQ
-760 VDRELPLFDIRTMSQ
+760 IDRELPLFDIRTMSE
-775 RSELTL
+775 RTELAL

-791 TLFAAVAVFLSAI
+791 TLFAAVAAFLSAI
-804 GLYGVLAYLVTQRS
+804 GLYGVLAYLVTQRA

-832 EIVALVLREGL
+832 AIVALVLREGL
-843 GLAVGGVLLGV
+843 GLAFGGTALGAIGSLTLARLLT
-854 VGALSLGRLVASQ
+854 AQ
-867 LYGVTPTNPWVMV
+867 LYGTAPTNPWVLV
-880 LMTLMLAAVATLA
+880 LMTVTLTLVATLA

-901 ANVDV
+901 ARVDV

>member
-1 MRDFVAHV
+1 MRDFVGHV
-9 RRHLSRR
+9 RRQLPRR
-16 DVPEDRFDEIVE
+16 ELPDDRFDEIVE
-28 ELAAELESRYT
+28 ELAAELETRYT
-39 TLLEQGSSEAD
+39 TLIERGSSEND
-50 AWNGALA
+50 AWNAVLA

-64 FAREI
+64 LARDI
-69 GVATGTPLL
+69 VTATGRPP
-78 RERRP
+78 RKEQRR
-83 SPLRVW
+83 SRLAAC
-89 LGVDRWLQDVKLAVR
+89 LGLDRWLHDLKLAVR
-104 VLRKDRGFT
+104 VLWKDRGFT
-113 MTAIATLTICLG
+113 ATAIFTLTICLG

-138 FHPLRIPEA
+138 FHPLQIPEA
-147 DRVLLMANQYPA
+147 EQVLLMANQYPA
-159 VEKRWATT
+159 VEKRWGTV

-186 ALYNYSGVTLE
+186 ALYNYSGVTVA
-197 IAGVPTRALGIVGT
+197 IGGVPTRALGIVGT

-247 FRELYNGDP
+247 FRELYNSDP
-256 AAVGRT
+256 VALGRT
-262 VRVSGRELTIVGVLP
+262 LRVSGRELTIVGVLP

-306 NNGWTS
+306 SNGWLS
-312 IGRLNPGATIE
+312 IGRLKPGATID

-334 VNLERTTPKLK
+334 VNLERTSPKLK
-345 PILINTGFYTSVE
+345 PILINTGFYSSVE
-358 PLADVVVRDV
+358 PLADSVVRDV
-368 QGPLSML
+368 RGPLSML

-399 TRLSELGTRLAIGAG
+399 TRLGELGTRLALGAA
-414 RFDVIRQQLVEGVLI
+414 RLDVMRQQLVEGLLI
-429 GGLGAGAALA
+429 GSAGAGAALA
-439 VGVSILSTLRRREL
+439 VGLVILSTLRRREL

-458 IQIDLTVVGI
+458 VQIDLTVMGI
-468 TIGLGIV
+468 TIALGIV
-475 AGVIVGLV
+475 AGVIVSVV
-483 SASPLFTMRL
+483 SACPLFTMRL
-493 SSILHDG
+493 GSILHDG
-500 TRSRTGGRAVRAT
+500 TRSRTGGRAIRAT

-522 ACSFMLLVGAGLL
+522 ACSFVLLVGAGLL
-535 WVSVRNL
+535 WVSVWNL
-542 LNVNYGFALDN
+542 LNVNYGFAIDN

-604 QSGVIIAEG
+604 QSGVILAEG

-626 RSTVTPGY
+626 RATVTPGY

-650 RDTAESTRSV
+650 RETAESTRSV
-660 IVDESLARRFWR
+660 IVDESLAQRFWR

-680 VFRPANAKELE
+680 VFRPSSATELE
-691 STGPDTPWLTVVGVV
+691 STGADTPWLTVVGVV

-724 VYFPYAVT
+724 IYFPYAVN
-732 APRDFGYVIR
+732 APRDFGYVVR
-742 TAGDPAAL
+742 TAGDPTAL
-750 VPDIRSALSQ
+750 VGEIRSALAQ
-760 VDRELPLFDIRTMSQ
+760 VDRELPLFDIRTMSE
-775 RSELTL
+775 RSALAL
-781 LSRTSTMQLA
+781 VSRTSTMQLA

-832 EIVALVLREGL
+832 EIIALVLREGL
-843 GLAVGGVLLGV
+843 GLAIGGVV
-854 VGALSLGRLVASQ
+854 VGVIGALTLGRLIASQ
-867 LYGVTPTNPWVMV
+867 LYGIAPANPWVML
-880 LMTLMLAAVATLA
+880 LMMLMLAAVATLA

-901 ANVDV
+901 AHLDV
-906 MKILSAP
+906 MKILSAS

>member
-1 MRDFVAHV
+1 MRDFVGHV
-9 RRHLSRR
+9 RRHLSRH
-16 DVPEDRFDEIVE
+16 DLPEDRFDEIVE

-39 TLLEQGSSEAD
+39 TLVERGANDEEAWS
-50 AWNGALA
+50 AALT

-64 FAREI
+64 FAHDLA
-69 GVATGTPLL
+69 VATGAPPPKGQ
-78 RERRP
+78 P
-83 SPLRVW
+83 SPRWRLS
-89 LGVDRWLQDVKLAVR
+89 LGIDRWRHDLKLAIR

-113 MTAIATLTICLG
+113 LTALATLTICLG

-147 DRVLLMANQYPA
+147 DRILLMANQYPA
-159 VEKRWATT
+159 VENRRATV
-167 SATPDYDDR
+167 SAPPDYEDR

-186 ALYNYSGVTLE
+186 ALYNYAGVTVE

-222 AHGRLFVDSEATPG
+222 AHGRLFVDNEATPG

-247 FRELYNGDP
+247 FRELYNGDS

-262 VRVSGRELTIVGVLP
+262 LRVSGRELTIVGVLP

-293 ALTERQRSDDARH
+293 ALTEQQRSDNARH
-306 NNGWTS
+306 SNGWTS
-312 IGRLNPGATIE
+312 IGRLKPGATIE
-323 QVRAQLKALDA
+323 QVRAQLKAVDA
-334 VNLERTTPKLK
+334 MNLERTTPKLK
-345 PILINTGFYTSVE
+345 PILINTGFYSSVE

-368 QGPLSML
+368 RGPLSML

-387 GNLGNLA
+387 GNLANLA

-399 TRLSELGTRLAIGAG
+399 TRLGELGTRLAIGA
-414 RFDVIRQQLVEGVLI
+414 RLLDVTRQQLVEGLLI
-429 GGLGAGAALA
+429 GSVGAGAALA
-439 VGVSILSTLRRREL
+439 VGVGILATLRRREL

-458 IQIDLTVVGI
+458 VQIDLTVMGI
-468 TIGLGIV
+468 TIVLGLV

-542 LNVNYGFALDN
+542 LHVNHGFAIDQ

-566 AADEDARSLVN
+566 AANEDARSLVS
-577 RSLDSIRRLP
+577 RSLDAIRRLP
-587 GVVAAGAT
+587 AVVAAGAT

-626 RSTVTPGY
+626 RATVTPGY

-650 RDTAESTRSV
+650 RETVESTRSV

-672 DEDPIGRR
+672 DEDPVGRR
-680 VFRPANAKELE
+680 IFRPANAKDLE
-691 STGPDTPWLTVVGVV
+691 SVGPDTPWLTVVGVV

-724 VYFPYAVT
+724 VYFPYAVA

-742 TAGDPAAL
+742 TAGDPTAL
-750 VPDIRSALSQ
+750 VGEIRSALAQ
-760 VDRELPLFDIRTMSQ
+760 IDRELPLFDIRTMSE

-781 LSRTSTMQLA
+781 LARTSTMQLA
-791 TLFAAVAVFLSAI
+791 TLFAGVAVFLSAI

-843 GLAVGGVLLGV
+843 GLAIGGVVLGV
-854 VGALSLGRLVASQ
+854 IGSLFLGRLVVSQ
-867 LYGVTPTNPWVMV
+867 LYGIAPTNPWVM
-880 LMTLMLAAVATLA
+880 LWMMLTLTAVATLA

-901 ANVDV
+901 ANLDV
-906 MKILSAP
+906 MKILTAP

>member
-9 RRHLSRR
+9 RRQLSRR
-16 DVPEDRFDEIVE
+16 ELPEDRFDEIVE
-28 ELAAELESRYT
+28 ELAIELESRYT
-39 TLLEQGSSEAD
+39 TLIERSSTEED
-50 AWNGALA
+50 AWNAVQA
-57 QVPSWPS
+57 QIPSWPS
-64 FAREI
+64 LSRDISA
-69 GVATGTPLL
+69 ATGAPPQ
-78 RERRP
+78 REPRP
-83 SPLRVW
+83 SRLRAS
-89 LGVDRWLQDVKLAVR
+89 LGIDRWLHDLKLAVR

-113 MTAIATLTICLG
+113 VTALATLTICLG
-125 GHAAIVAGVNGVL
+125 GHAAIIAGVNGVL
-138 FHPLRIPEA
+138 FHPLQIPEA
-147 DRVLLMANQYPA
+147 GRVLLMANQYPA
-159 VEKRWATT
+159 VENRRSTV
-167 SATPDYDDR
+167 SAPPDYDDR

-262 VRVSGRELTIVGVLP
+262 LRVSERERTIVGVLP

-293 ALTERQRSDDARH
+293 ALTERQRSDEARH
-306 NNGWTS
+306 SNGWTS
-312 IGRLNPGATIE
+312 IGRLKPGATID
-323 QVRAQLKALDA
+323 QVRAQLKAVDA
-334 VNLERTTPKLK
+334 MNLERTTPKIK

-368 QGPLSML
+368 RGPLSML
-375 WGASIVVLVIGL
+375 WAASIVVLVIGL

-542 LNVNYGFALDN
+542 LNVTYGFAIDN

-566 AADEDARSLVN
+566 AADEDTRSLVD

-604 QSGVIIAEG
+604 QSGIIVAEG

-621 AVATV
+621 AVAAV
-626 RSTVTPGY
+626 RALVTPGY

-645 RYFDD
+645 RYFDE
-650 RDTAESTRSV
+650 RDTDVNTRSV
-660 IVDESLARRFWR
+660 VVDERLARRFWR

-680 VFRPANAKELE
+680 VFRPANAKEFE
-691 STGPDTPWLTVVGVV
+691 SIGPDTRWLTVVGVV

-718 FGTNGT
+718 DGTNGT
-724 VYFPYAVT
+724 FYSPYAV
-732 APRDFGYVIR
+732 APPRDFGYVIR
-742 TAGDPAAL
+742 TAGNPTAL
-750 VPDIRSALSQ
+750 VGEIRSALAQ
-760 VDRELPLFDIRTMSQ
+760 IDRELPLFDIRTMSE
-775 RSELTL
+775 RTELAL

-791 TLFAAVAVFLSAI
+791 TLFAGVAVFLSAI

-832 EIVALVLREGL
+832 AIVALVLREGL
-843 GLAVGGVLLGV
+843 GLAIGGIVLGV
-854 VGALSLGRLVASQ
+854 IGASMLGRIVTSQ
-867 LYGVTPTNPWVMV
+867 LYGISATNPWVML
-880 LMTLMLAAVATLA
+880 LMTVALALVATLA

>member
-9 RRHLSRR
+9 RQHLSRR

-39 TLLEQGSSEAD
+39 RLVERGANDDE
-50 AWNGALA
+50 AWNATLA
-57 QVPSWPS
+57 QIPSWPS
-64 FAREI
+64 FAHDLAA
-69 GVATGTPLL
+69 ATGTPP
-78 RERRP
+78 RQVHRP
-83 SPLRVW
+83 SRLRLS
-89 LGVDRWLQDVKLAVR
+89 LGIDRWLHDLRLAVR

-113 MTAIATLTICLG
+113 MTAVATLTICLG
-125 GHAAIVAGVNGVL
+125 GHAAILAGVNGVL
-138 FHPLRIPEA
+138 FHPLQIPEA
-147 DRVLLMANQYPA
+147 ERVLLMANQYPI
-159 VEKRWATT
+159 VERRWATV
-167 SATPDYDDR
+167 SSTPDYDDR
-176 LRHVTVMEEQ
+176 LRHVTLMEEQ
-186 ALYNYSGVTLE
+186 ALYNYSGMTLE
-197 IAGVPTRALGIVGT
+197 IGGVPTRAIGIVGT

-236 NDQSII
+236 NNERII

-247 FRELYNGDP
+247 FREMYGGDP

-262 VRVSGRELTIVGVLP
+262 LRVSGREYTVVGVLP

-282 GGPDVRFWTPL
+282 GGPDIRFWLPL
-293 ALTERQRSDDARH
+293 ALTERQRSDEARH
-306 NNGWTS
+306 SNGWLS
-312 IGRLNPGATIE
+312 IGRLKPEATID

-334 VNLERTTPKLK
+334 VNLERTAPALK
-345 PILINTGFYTSVE
+345 PVLINTGFYSSVE
-358 PLADVVVRDV
+358 PLANLVVRDV

-399 TRLSELGTRLAIGAG
+399 TRLGELGTRLAIGAG
-414 RFDVIRQQLVEGVLI
+414 RFDVVRQHIVEGLLI
-429 GGLGAGAALA
+429 GGAGAGAALA
-439 VGVSILSTLRRREL
+439 SGVGILSTLRRREL
-453 VTNTA
+453 ITNTA
-458 IQIDLTVVGI
+458 VQIDLAVVGI
-468 TIGLGIV
+468 TLALGVV
-475 AGVIVGLV
+475 AGAIVGLV

-493 SSILHDG
+493 SSILQDG

-513 RRTLVVAQM
+513 RRTLVIAQM
-522 ACSFMLLVGAGLL
+522 ACSFMLLVGAALL

-542 LNVNYGFALDN
+542 LNVNYGFAIDN
-553 VITAGVNLPQPRY
+553 VITGGVNLPQPRY

-587 GVVAAGAT
+587 GVVAAGVT

-604 QSGVIIAEG
+604 QSGIIIAEG

-621 AVATV
+621 AVAAV
-626 RSTVTPGY
+626 RALVTPGY

-645 RYFDD
+645 RYFDE
-650 RDTAESTRSV
+650 RDTTTSTRSV
-660 IVDESLARRFWR
+660 VLDESLARRFWR

-680 VFRPANAKELE
+680 VFRPSNAKELE
-691 STGPDTPWLTVVGVV
+691 SIGPDTAWLTVVGVV

-718 FGTNGT
+718 YGTNGT
-724 VYFPYAVT
+724 FYQPYAVT

-742 TAGDPAAL
+742 TAGDPTAL
-750 VPDIRSALSQ
+750 ARKIRSALAQ
-760 VDRELPLFDIRTMSQ
+760 IDRELPLFDIRTMSE

-791 TLFAAVAVFLSAI
+791 TLFAGVALFLSAI

-843 GLAVGGVLLGV
+843 GLAVGGVVLGV
-854 VGALSLGRLVASQ
+854 IGALTLGQLMVSQ
-867 LYGVTPTNPWVMV
+867 LYGIAPANPWVIL
-880 LMTLMLAAVATLA
+880 LMAITLTTVAAVA

-901 ANVDV
+901 ASVDV
-906 MKILSAP
+906 MRTLSAP

>member
-9 RRHLSRR
+9 RQHLSRS
-16 DVPEDRFDEIVE
+16 DVPEHRFDEIVE

-39 TLLEQGSSEAD
+39 TLIERGASDED
-50 AWNGALA
+50 AWSTALT
-57 QVPSWPS
+57 QIPSWAS
-64 FAREI
+64 FAHDLA
-69 GVATGTPLL
+69 VATGAPPPKEQRQSRL
-78 RERRP
+78 
-83 SPLRVW
+83 SVS
-89 LGVDRWLQDVKLAVR
+89 LGVDRWLGDLKLAMR
-104 VLRKDRGFT
+104 TLRKDRGFT
-113 MTAIATLTICLG
+113 VTAVATLTICLG
-125 GHAAIVAGVNGVL
+125 GHAAILAGVNGVL

-159 VEKRWATT
+159 VEKRWGTT

-197 IAGVPTRALGIVGT
+197 IGGVPTRALGIEGT
-211 PSLLRLLRARP
+211 PSLLHLLRARP
-222 AHGRLFVDSEATPG
+222 AYGRLFVEREATPG
-236 NDQSII
+236 NNQSVI

-247 FRELYNGDP
+247 FRELYNSDP
-256 AAVGRT
+256 TAVGRT
-262 VRVSGRELTIVGVLP
+262 LRVSGRELTIVGVLP

-293 ALTERQRSDDARH
+293 ALTGRQRSDEARH
-306 NNGWTS
+306 SNGWLS
-312 IGRLNPGATIE
+312 IGRLKPGATID

-334 VNLERTTPKLK
+334 VNLERTSPKLK
-345 PILINTGFYTSVE
+345 PILINTGFYSSVE
-358 PLADVVVRDV
+358 PLANIVVRDV

-399 TRLSELGTRLAIGAG
+399 TRLGELGTRLAIGAG
-414 RFDVIRQQLVEGVLI
+414 RFDVMRQQLVEGLLI
-429 GGLGAGAALA
+429 GGAGAFAALA
-439 VGVSILSTLRRREL
+439 VGVGILSTLRRREL
-453 VTNTA
+453 VTNAA

-468 TIGLGIV
+468 TIAVGIV

-493 SSILHDG
+493 SSILHDS
-500 TRSRTGGRAVRAT
+500 TRSRTGGRTVRAT

-542 LNVNYGFALDN
+542 LNVNYGFSIDN
-553 VITAGVNLPQPRY
+553 VITAGVNLPLPRY

-604 QSGVIIAEG
+604 QSGIIVAEG

-626 RSTVTPGY
+626 RATVTPGY

-650 RDTAESTRSV
+650 RDTLGSTRSV

-680 VFRPANAKELE
+680 VVRPANAKEFE
-691 STGPDTPWLTVVGVV
+691 SIGPNTPWLTVVGVV

-718 FGTNGT
+718 YGTNGT
-724 VYFPYAVT
+724 VYSPYAVT

-742 TAGDPAAL
+742 TAGDPTPL
-750 VPDIRSALSQ
+750 VGEIRSALAQ
-760 VDRELPLFDIRTMSQ
+760 IDRELPLFDIRTMSE

-781 LSRTSTMQLA
+781 LSRTSTMHLA

-832 EIVALVLREGL
+832 EIIALVLREGL
-843 GLAVGGVLLGV
+843 GLAVGGVVLGAI
-854 VGALSLGRLVASQ
+854 GAVTFGRLIASQ
-867 LYGVTPTNPWVMV
+867 LYGITATNPWVLLLMMV
-880 LMTLMLAAVATLA
+880 TLTVVAALA
-893 CIVPARRA
+893 CMVPARRA

>member
-28 ELAAELESRYT
+28 ELAVELESRYT
-39 TLLEQGSSEAD
+39 TLLEGGASDEE

-57 QVPSWPS
+57 QIPSWPS
-64 FAREI
+64 FARDI
-69 GVATGTPLL
+69 AVATGAPPPREHRPSLL
-78 RERRP
+78 RM
-83 SPLRVW
+83 S
-89 LGVDRWLQDVKLAVR
+89 LGIDRWLHDLKLAIR
-104 VLRKDRGFT
+104 VLRKDSGFT
-113 MTAIATLTICLG
+113 FTGIATLTICLG

-138 FHPLRIPEA
+138 FHPLQIPEA

-159 VEKRWATT
+159 VENRRATV
-167 SATPDYDDR
+167 SAPPDYEDR

-222 AHGRLFVDSEATPG
+222 AHGRLFDDSEATPG

-256 AAVGRT
+256 AAIGRT
-262 VRVSGRELTIVGVLP
+262 LRVSGRQLTIVGVLP

-293 ALTERQRSDDARH
+293 ALTEQQRSDDARH
-306 NNGWTS
+306 SNGWTS
-312 IGRLNPGATIE
+312 IGRLKPGATID
-323 QVRAQLKALDA
+323 QVRAQLKAVDA
-334 VNLERTTPKLK
+334 MNLERTTPKLK

-375 WGASIVVLVIGL
+375 WGASIVVLVIGF

-399 TRLSELGTRLAIGAG
+399 TRLSELGTRLAIGAA
-414 RFDVIRQQLVEGVLI
+414 RFDVVRQQLVEGLLI
-429 GGLGAGAALA
+429 GGVGAGAAVA
-439 VGVSILSTLRRREL
+439 VGVGILSALRRRAL
-453 VTNTA
+453 VTNPA
-458 IQIDLTVVGI
+458 VEIDLIVVGI
-468 TIGLGIV
+468 TLALGV
-475 AGVIVGLV
+475 CAGVIVGLV

-553 VITAGVNLPQPRY
+553 VITAGVNLPQSRY
-566 AADEDARSLVN
+566 AADDDARSLVN

-587 GVVAAGAT
+587 GVVSAGAT

-604 QSGVIIAEG
+604 QSGIIVAEG
-613 YVPKPGEP
+613 YVSKPGEP

-626 RSTVTPGY
+626 RATVTPGY

-650 RDTAESTRSV
+650 RETAESTRSV

-672 DEDPIGRR
+672 NEDPIGRR
-680 VFRPANAKELE
+680 VFRPANARDLE
-691 STGPDTPWLTVVGVV
+691 STGPDTPWLTIVGVV
-706 RDAQLRGPLVTD
+706 RDAQLRGPLITD

-724 VYFPYAVT
+724 IYFPYAVT

-742 TAGDPAAL
+742 TAGDPTAL
-750 VPDIRSALSQ
+750 VSAIRSALAQ
-760 VDRELPLFDIRTMSQ
+760 VDRELPLFDIKTMSE
-775 RSELTL
+775 RSDLAL

-791 TLFAAVAVFLSAI
+791 TLFAGVAVFLSAI

-832 EIVALVLREGL
+832 AIVALVLREGM
-843 GLAVGGVLLGV
+843 GMAIGGDSSACLARCCWD
-854 VGALSLGRLVASQ
+854 AWSRRSSMESRP
-867 LYGVTPTNPWVMV
+867 PTRGS
-880 LMTLMLAAVATLA
+880 
-893 CIVPARRA
+893 C
-901 ANVDV
+901 
-906 MKILSAP
+906 S

>member
-1 MRDFVAHV
+1 M
-9 RRHLSRR
+9 
-16 DVPEDRFDEIVE
+16 PEDRFDEIVE
-28 ELAAELESRYT
+28 ELAVELESRYT
-39 TLLEQGSSEAD
+39 TLVEGGASDEEA
-50 AWNGALA
+50 WRGALA
-57 QVPSWPS
+57 QIPSWPS
-64 FAREI
+64 FARDI
-69 GVATGTPLL
+69 AVATGAPPP
-78 RERRP
+78 REHRP
-83 SPLRVW
+83 SRLRMS
-89 LGVDRWLQDVKLAVR
+89 LGVDRWLHDMKLAIR
-104 VLRKDRGFT
+104 VLRKDSGFT
-113 MTAIATLTICLG
+113 FTAIATLTICLG

-138 FHPLRIPEA
+138 FHPLQIPEA

-159 VEKRWATT
+159 VENRRATV
-167 SATPDYDDR
+167 SAPPDYEDR

-222 AHGRLFVDSEATPG
+222 AHGRLFDDSEATPG

-256 AAVGRT
+256 AAIGRT
-262 VRVSGRELTIVGVLP
+262 LRVSGRQLTIVGVLP

-293 ALTERQRSDDARH
+293 ALTEQQRSDDARH
-306 NNGWTS
+306 SNGWTS
-312 IGRLNPGATIE
+312 IGRLKPGATID
-323 QVRAQLKALDA
+323 QVRAQLKAVDA
-334 VNLERTTPKLK
+334 MNLERTTPKLK

-375 WGASIVVLVIGL
+375 WGASIVVLVIGF

-399 TRLSELGTRLAIGAG
+399 TRLSELGTRLAIGAA
-414 RFDVIRQQLVEGVLI
+414 RFDVVRQKLVEGLLI
-429 GGLGAGAALA
+429 GGIGAGAAVA
-439 VGVSILSTLRRREL
+439 VGVGILSSLRRRAL
-453 VTNTA
+453 VTNPA
-458 IQIDLTVVGI
+458 VEIDLIVVGI
-468 TIGLGIV
+468 TIALGIC

-483 SASPLFTMRL
+483 SASSLFTMRL

-500 TRSRTGGRAVRAT
+500 TRTRTGGRAVRAT

-535 WVSVRNL
+535 WVSVRNI

-587 GVVAAGAT
+587 GVVSAGAT

-626 RSTVTPGY
+626 RATVTPGY

-650 RDTAESTRSV
+650 REEAESTKSV

-672 DEDPIGRR
+672 DENPIGRR
-680 VFRPANAKELE
+680 VFRPANAKDLE

-732 APRDFGYVIR
+732 APRDFGYVVR
-742 TAGDPAAL
+742 TTGDPTAL
-750 VPDIRSALSQ
+750 AGEIRSALAQ
-760 VDRELPLFDIRTMSQ
+760 VDRELPLFDIRTMSE
-775 RSELTL
+775 RSELAL
-781 LSRTSTMQLA
+781 LSRTGTMQLA

-843 GLAVGGVLLGV
+843 GLAIGGVVIGV
-854 VGALSLGRLVASQ
+854 IGALALGGLIASQ
-867 LYGVTPTNPWVMV
+867 LYGVTPSDPLVIALV
-880 LMTLMLAAVATLA
+880 AVTLTAVAALA

-901 ANVDV
+901 ASVDV
-906 MKILSAP
+906 VKVLSAP

>member
-9 RRHLSRR
+9 RQHLSRR

-39 TLLEQGSSEAD
+39 TLVEQGASDEEAWS
-50 AWNGALA
+50 AAVA
-57 QVPSWPS
+57 QVPSWSS
-64 FAREI
+64 FARDLAS
-69 GVATGTPLL
+69 ATGAPPPQEQRSSRL
-78 RERRP
+78 RM
-83 SPLRVW
+83 SI
-89 LGVDRWLQDVKLAVR
+89 GFDRWLNDLKLAIR

-113 MTAIATLTICLG
+113 LTALVTLTICLG

-159 VEKRWATT
+159 VEKRWGTT

-176 LRHVTVMEEQ
+176 LRHVTVMEGQ

-262 VRVSGRELTIVGVLP
+262 LRVSGRELTIVGVLP

-282 GGPDVRFWTPL
+282 GGPDIRFWTPL

-306 NNGWTS
+306 SNGWLS
-312 IGRLNPGATIE
+312 IGRLKPGATIDH
-323 QVRAQLKALDA
+323 VRAQLKALDA
-334 VNLERTTPKLK
+334 VNLERTSPKLK
-345 PILINTGFYTSVE
+345 PILINTGFYSSVE
-358 PLADVVVRDV
+358 PLANVVVRDV

-394 FARSR
+394 FARAR

-414 RFDVIRQQLVEGVLI
+414 RFDVIRQQLVEGLLI
-429 GGLGAGAALA
+429 GGLGAGAAIAL
-439 VGVSILSTLRRREL
+439 GVSILSTLRRREL

-468 TIGLGIV
+468 TIGLGIA
-475 AGVIVGLV
+475 AGAIVGLV

-542 LNVNYGFALDN
+542 LNVKYGFALDN

-566 AADEDARSLVN
+566 AADEDARSLID

-587 GVVAAGAT
+587 GVVSAGAT

-626 RSTVTPGY
+626 RATVTPGY

-650 RDTAESTRSV
+650 REMAESTRSV

-718 FGTNGT
+718 YGTNGT
-724 VYFPYAVT
+724 VYFPYAAT

-742 TAGDPAAL
+742 TAGDPTA
-750 VPDIRSALSQ
+750 VVGEIRSALAQ
-760 VDRELPLFDIRTMSQ
+760 IDRELPLFDIRTMSERTQ
-775 RSELTL
+775 LAL

-791 TLFAAVAVFLSAI
+791 TLFAAVALFLSAI

-832 EIVALVLREGL
+832 EIIALVVREGL
-843 GLAVGGVLLGV
+843 GLALGGVVLGV
-854 VGALSLGRLVASQ
+854 IGALMLGRLIVSQ
-867 LYGVTPTNPWVMV
+867 LYGIAPADPWVML
-880 LMTLMLAAVATLA
+880 LMTIMLTAIAALA
-893 CIVPARRA
+893 CFVPARRA